1 MKLAHLTLT
10 RFLHESRILKQLT
23 SMQQAFAHV
32 EQTVICQFAEVDR
45 GIVPAKVLEIP
56 SLSYKIS
63 VIRRI
68 STLFAYLKMLFR
80 QQPDVLFIHHTIL
93 LLPAMCFKLFYIKT
107 ILIYD
112 AHELET
118 ERYGITQR
126 QKIIIAIIEWFSL
139 KIVNLTLVVSPN
151 IKDVYEQ
158 KYPNAEI
165 KLLPNSF
172 PSNQQE
178 SVSNVN
184 IRETFQI
191 KPGQKILL
199 HSGSITNSR
208 GMEEIISVIKMLP
221 KEKYVFV
228 FLGDGPLRIELQRRT
243 SGDSGCEV
251 HFLDFVSLGNILGI
265 VKQVDY
271 GLCLIKSD
279 CVSYEFS
286 LPNKFFEYIYAN
298 VPPIIWPRSD
308 MVSVLGSHWPL
319 MDHTES
325 SLGLA
330 NSIQNLSGTFEFQ
343 QDLLQIQQD
352 WCWDRHFKKAILE
365 LDIK

>member
-32 EQTVICQFAEVDR
+32 EQIVICKFAQVDR
-45 GIVPAKVLEIP
+45 GVVPAKVLEIP
-56 SLSYKIS
+56 NLSYKIS
-63 VIRRI
+63 MMRQVSI
-68 STLFAYLKMLFR
+68 LFAYLKMLFR
-80 QQPDVLFIHHTIL
+80 QRPDVLFIHHTIL
-93 LLPAMCFKLFYIKT
+93 LLPAICFKFFYFRT
-107 ILIYD
+107 ILVYD

-191 KPGQKILL
+191 KPDQKILL

-208 GMEEIISVIKMLP
+208 GMDEIISVIKMLP

-243 SGDSGCEV
+243 SGGSGCEV

-279 CVSYEFS
+279 CMSYEFS

-308 MVSVLGSHWPL
+308 MVGVLGSRWPL
-319 MDHTES
+319 IDYTES
-325 SLGLA
+325 SLGLV
-330 NSIQNLSGTFEFQ
+330 NRIQNSFGSLEFDLELS
-343 QDLLQIQQD
+343 QIQND
-352 WCWDRHFKKAILE
+352 WCWDHHFTRAISGLA
-365 LDIK
+365 I